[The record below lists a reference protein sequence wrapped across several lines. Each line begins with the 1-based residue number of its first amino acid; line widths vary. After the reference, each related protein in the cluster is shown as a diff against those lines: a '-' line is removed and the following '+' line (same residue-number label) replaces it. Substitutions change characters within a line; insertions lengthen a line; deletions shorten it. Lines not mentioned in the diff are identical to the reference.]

1 MQRVFTLLALLLTFT
16 LSATYV
22 SAADT
27 LPKPEKFDEEEI
39 LTSERLGTTYS
50 AIVVKD
56 FSTKGAEI
64 VNIDDEEKQLLQ
76 AAEKDI
82 VRALTDSTVKHLKEY
97 GIFKKVEANSATKAN
112 ALILRGKFTR
122 FNGGVGAA
130 KWFLGVMAPKGA
142 KTNISIDA
150 ELVDATTGKVLVRI
164 KDVRSGGEG
173 TSMGSGNMTR
183 AFVVQAED
191 EGEEL
196 SEFIKEIF

>member
-1 MQRVFTLLALLLTFT
+1 MQRIFTLLALLVTFS
-16 LSATYV
+16 LSATCAL
-22 SAADT
+22 AADA
-27 LPKPEKFDEEEI
+27 LPKPGNFDEEEI
-39 LTSERLGTTYS
+39 LITERLGTKYS

-64 VNIDDEEKQLLQ
+64 VNIDEEEKKLLQ
-76 AAEKDI
+76 DAEKDI

-97 GIFKKVEANSATKAN
+97 GIFKKVEANGSTKAN

-150 ELVDATTGKVLVRI
+150 ELVDATTGAVLVRI

-196 SEFIKEIF
+196 AEFIKEIF

>member
-1 MQRVFTLLALLLTFT
+1 MQRIFTLLVLLLTFT
-16 LSATYV
+16 LSATCLMA
-22 SAADT
+22 SNA

-39 LTSERLGTTYS
+39 LISERLGATYS

-64 VNIDDEEKQLLQ
+64 VNVDDEEKQLLHT
-76 AAEKDI
+76 AEKDI
-82 VRALTDSTVKHLKEY
+82 VRALTDSTVKHLK
-97 GIFKKVEANSATKAN
+97 GHNIFKRVEANGSAKAN
-112 ALILRGKFTR
+112 ALILRGKITR

-150 ELVDATTGKVLVRI
+150 ELVDATTGKVLVKI

-173 TSMGSGNMTR
+173 TTLGSSNMTK

-196 SEFIKEIF
+196 AEFIKEIF

>member
-1 MQRVFTLLALLLTFT
+1 MQRMFTLLALLVTAT
-16 LSATYV
+16 LFACPLL
-22 SAADT
+22 AADA
-27 LPKPEKFDEEEI
+27 LPKPGNFDEEEI
-39 LTSERLGTTYS
+39 LITERLGSKYS

-97 GIFKKVEANSATKAN
+97 GIFKKVEANGSTKAN
-112 ALILRGKFTR
+112 ALILRGKITR

-150 ELVDATTGKVLVRI
+150 ELVDATTGAVLVKI

-173 TSMGSGNMTR
+173 TTLGSSNMTK

-196 SEFIKEIF
+196 AEFIKEIF